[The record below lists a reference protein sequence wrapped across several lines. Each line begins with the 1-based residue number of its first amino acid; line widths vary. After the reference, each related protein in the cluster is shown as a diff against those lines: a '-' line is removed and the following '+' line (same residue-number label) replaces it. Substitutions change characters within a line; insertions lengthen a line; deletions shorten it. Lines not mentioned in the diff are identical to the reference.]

1 MSTDLEVLRGRLS
14 WHGTAVMGI
23 VNTTPDSFSDG
34 GRHMSRDDAVAAGV
48 AMFEAGALIV
58 DVGGESTRPGSEPV
72 GAAEQLRRV
81 LPVISG
87 LADNGVPT
95 SIDTA
100 LPEVARAALEAGAWL
115 VNDIGGLRDPAMLE
129 VVAEAG
135 AGAVALHM
143 QGEPRTM
150 QHDPAYGDVVSEVTD
165 WLAAA
170 GARAGVYGI
179 DAVMLDPGIG
189 FGKNLEHNLELLRQ
203 LPALCDRGW
212 PVLVGASRKGLIGTL
227 SGVHDPAARDP
238 GSIALHLFAARMGA
252 SMVRVHD
259 VPGHVQ
265 ALSVQAGLAG
275 DA

>member
-100 LPEVARAALEAGAWL
+100 LPEVARAALE
-115 VNDIGGLRDPAMLE
+115 
-129 VVAEAG
+129 EAG
-135 AGAVALHM
+135 
-143 QGEPRTM
+143 
-150 QHDPAYGDVVSEVTD
+150 YS
-165 WLAAA
+165 W
-170 GARAGVYGI
+170 
-179 DAVMLDPGIG
+179 DAEG
-189 FGKNLEHNLELLRQ
+189 R
-203 LPALCDRGW
+203 
-212 PVLVGASRKGLIGTL
+212 LVK
-227 SGVHDPAARDP
+227 
-238 GSIALHLFAARMGA
+238 
-252 SMVRVHD
+252 
-259 VPGHVQ
+259 
-265 ALSVQAGLAG
+265 
-275 DA
+275 